1 MEGGGSM
8 TARRAVQQILLCGF
22 MGCGKTSVGQALAFR
37 LRWDFLDTDALI
49 EKRTGMS
56 IPEIF
61 ATQGEQS
68 FRQMEQ
74 QAAAV
79 LGERRHTVVSPGGG
93 VLSRGQTVQAL
104 RQNGGFEAVVFLD
117 CSFETCYQRIK
128 DSDRPLVRANSRE
141 GLEQIFLQRQQRY
154 REVADL
160 IVPNESLVSLTVE
173 QILRELP
180 IL

>member
-1 MEGGGSM
+1 MNQKPEKNI
-8 TARRAVQQILLCGF
+8 VLIGF
-22 MGCGKTSVGQALAFR
+22 MGCGKSSVAAALGR
-37 LRWDFLDTDALI
+37 NWKMDVI
-49 EKRTGMS
+49 EMDQMISEQQGMS

-61 ATQGEQS
+61 AKQGEQS

-74 QAAAV
+74 QAAAM
-79 LGERRHTVVSPGGG
+79 LGKRRHTVVSTGGG
-93 VLSRGQTVQAL
+93 FLTREQTVQAL

>member
-74 QAAAV
+74 QAAAM
-79 LGERRHTVVSPGGG
+79 LGKRRHTVVSTGGG
-93 VLSRGQTVQAL
+93 FLTREQTVQAL

-117 CSFETCYQRIK
+117 CSFETCYRRIQT
-128 DSDRPLVRANSRE
+128 SDRPLVRNNTKE
-141 GLEQIFLQRQQRY
+141 GLEEIFNAR
-154 REVADL
+154 REKYLSVADVV
-160 IVPNESLVSLTVE
+160 IQNEGIISSTVE
-173 QILRELP
+173 EIVENLAIL
-180 IL
+180 

>member
-22 MGCGKTSVGQALAFR
+22 MGCGKTSVGQTLAFR

-74 QAAAV
+74 QAAAM
-79 LGERRHTVVSPGGG
+79 LGKRRHTVVSTGGG
-93 VLSRGQTVQAL
+93 
-104 RQNGGFEAVVFLD
+104 F
-117 CSFETCYQRIK
+117 
-128 DSDRPLVRANSRE
+128 
-141 GLEQIFLQRQQRY
+141 
-154 REVADL
+154 
-160 IVPNESLVSLTVE
+160 
-173 QILRELP
+173 
-180 IL
+180 

>member
-74 QAAAV
+74 QAAAM
-79 LGERRHTVVSPGGG
+79 LGKRRHTVVSTGGG
-93 VLSRGQTVQAL
+93 FLTREQTVQAL

-117 CSFETCYQRIK
+117 CSFETCASRTATARWCAPTAGRGWSRSFCSAS
-128 DSDRPLVRANSRE
+128 SDTGRWP
-141 GLEQIFLQRQQRY
+141 
-154 REVADL
+154 
-160 IVPNESLVSLTVE
+160 T
-173 QILRELP
+173 
-180 IL
+180 

>member
-61 ATQGEQS
+61 AEQGGTELPQDGAAGGGDAGEAPAHRRLHRGRI
-68 FRQMEQ
+68 FDAGADGAG
-74 QAAAV
+74 AAA
-79 LGERRHTVVSPGGG
+79 ERR
-93 VLSRGQTVQAL
+93 L
-104 RQNGGFEAVVFLD
+104 
-117 CSFETCYQRIK
+117 
-128 DSDRPLVRANSRE
+128 
-141 GLEQIFLQRQQRY
+141 
-154 REVADL
+154 
-160 IVPNESLVSLTVE
+160 
-173 QILRELP
+173 
-180 IL
+180 

>member
-61 ATQGEQS
+61 AKQGEQS

-74 QAAAV
+74 QAAAM
-79 LGERRHTVVSPGGG
+79 LGKRRHTVVSTGGG
-93 VLSRGQTVQAL
+93 FLTREQTVQAL
-104 RQNGGFEAVVFLD
+104 RQNGGFDMVLI
-117 CSFETCYQRIK
+117 TK
-128 DSDRPLVRANSRE
+128 DGQVLYTPGLADRLTEVE
-141 GLEQIFLQRQQRY
+141 GIGY
-154 REVADL
+154 AYAC
-160 IVPNESLVSLTVE
+160 IES
-173 QILRELP
+173 
-180 IL
+180 